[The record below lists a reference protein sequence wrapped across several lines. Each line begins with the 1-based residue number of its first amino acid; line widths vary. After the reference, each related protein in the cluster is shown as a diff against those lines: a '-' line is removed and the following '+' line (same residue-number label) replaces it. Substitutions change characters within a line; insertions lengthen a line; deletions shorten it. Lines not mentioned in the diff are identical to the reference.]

1 MNWRRCY
8 LHSNST
14 NQTHNQLT
22 SHSTSSYVLVSKMTT
37 VLWTQ
42 LHCTMVVICLSFLV
56 LLQSVLRRYVYIR
69 IAFLSSEPTSLQ
81 VNDILVSYVV
91 MNIIYEFIL
100 LFLNNLLCCTKFV
113 SLEFYWYFLS
123 VSISI
128 LSCIQIIIALELRW
142 FVYIKHAVSYNI
154 ALE

>member
-1 MNWRRCY
+1 MNWRRFY

-14 NQTHNQLT
+14 NQTHNQLS
-22 SHSTSSYVLVSKMTT
+22 SHSSSSYILVSKRPPFYELSYT
-37 VLWTQ
+37 VQWL
-42 LHCTMVVICLSFLV
+42 LSVLSFLV

-100 LFLNNLLCCTKFV
+100 FFFKQFVVLYKVCVFRVLLIFLQCIDINTT
-113 SLEFYWYFLS
+113 
-123 VSISI
+123 SIMYTDHHS
-128 LSCIQIIIALELRW
+128 S
-142 FVYIKHAVSYNI
+142 
-154 ALE
+154 